1 MVWVLRFAVL
11 YCTAIGCGLCYDV
24 LCCAVPCFI
33 CDMVLCSEVCLDVTW
48 RMMYCAMYIMYTGDM
63 WCSIVRCVDMWYV
76 TRCLCVLC
84 YDFLI
89 RDMMCCSML
98 WCAMLGM
105 LICDMLWCFR
115 LCCAGD
121 MLRSL
126 VRCVDMWYVTRC
138 LCVLCYDF
146 LIRDMMCCDV
156 PCFACDGVLCGEV
169 RWYVTKWRVKYYGGW
184 YM

>member
-48 RMMYCAMYIMYTGDM
+48 RMMYCAMYILYTGDM

-89 RDMMCCSML
+89 RDML
-98 WCAMLGM
+98 
-105 LICDMLWCFR
+105 
-115 LCCAGD
+115 
-121 MLRSL
+121 
-126 VRCVDMWYVTRC
+126 
-138 LCVLCYDF
+138 
-146 LIRDMMCCDV
+146 CCDV

-169 RWYVTKWRVKYYGGW
+169 RWYVTKWRVMYDGMFIVECW
-184 YM
+184 NVAWCALLFFVVVWCNSLFSYMLDYSGFVWSVVVCGEISSFIT